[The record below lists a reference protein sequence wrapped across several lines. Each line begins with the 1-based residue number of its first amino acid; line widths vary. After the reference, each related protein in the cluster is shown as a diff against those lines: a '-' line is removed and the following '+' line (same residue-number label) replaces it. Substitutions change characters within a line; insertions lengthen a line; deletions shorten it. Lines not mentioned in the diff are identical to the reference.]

1 MKKYKYILFDLDGT
15 LIFSHFGIIEGMRY
29 ALKQIGKTE
38 KDFTDEQ
45 IKNSIGPSKVEAFK
59 THFHLTETEAVT
71 ASNIYYSWYLEK
83 GIERCYLVDNV
94 LETLKCLKEKNYILS
109 VVTLKPQIFAE
120 KILHNLH
127 ISKFFTVLV
136 GASLSNVHSGKR
148 ELIINAQQLLN
159 ADSSQCLLVGDRKG
173 DIESAT
179 SLKMDAALFL
189 RGYASKQEIQALQVK
204 YRFTNF
210 SDLISLIE

>member
-1 MKKYKYILFDLDGT
+1 
-15 LIFSHFGIIEGMRY
+15 
-29 ALKQIGKTE
+29 LKQIGKTE

-45 IKNSIGPSKVEAFK
+45 IKDSIGPSKVEAFK

-83 GIERCYLVDNV
+83 GIEKCYLVDNV

-159 ADSSQCLLVGDRKG
+159 ADSSQCLLIGDRKE
-173 DIESAT
+173 DVESAT
-179 SLKMDAALFL
+179 FLKMDAALFL
-189 RGYASKQEIQALQVK
+189 QGYASKQEIQTLQVK
-204 YRFTNF
+204 YKFKNF
-210 SDLISLIE
+210 LDLISLIE